1 MENLSSAI
9 PGSDV
14 CEDACFVDAADA
26 SGSKIDLRTK
36 ESLVVRPGILFFCV
50 DELNVD

>member
-1 MENLSSAI
+1 M

-14 CEDACFVDAADA
+14 CEDACLVDAADA

-36 ESLVVRPGILFFCV
+36 ESLVVRPGILFV
-50 DELNVD
+50 AGDEF